1 MSIEKTNNQK
11 KDNKFPNIISL
22 GSSLNLELT
31 LALEEKQY
39 ELIGIK
45 YKEISKLEDL
55 YSLCPQSP
63 LSSLRIQKLTSLIEL
78 QSNNFLFNSI
88 LFINQSCKKKLP
100 IKYLIPFSPKF
111 PKELIFVYDI
121 IKIITE
127 KNNIYIEDSNLLDI
141 KPNIIFTLKLIEN
154 ENVTD
159 QKSFLITNENHYN
172 NKIIDENKKN
182 ENLEENE
189 YNGQLFEGLNF
200 EYDCDYFYSSINEL
214 FNCKKNSE
222 NEIEEFIKTLNNKY
236 PDVKICINYDENYL
250 LNNKDFIKYLLE
262 NTDIFIF
269 EKKDVIN
276 FYNSLFSSNN
286 NDEQK
291 VENKD
296 NINIIKRKNI
306 LEEFF
311 IYNIKSEKIK
321 KLIKIGIFINEMK
334 DIFLLQQDPKTK
346 LILYQTNHDINI
358 IPTDSTENEKNNYN
372 ELIKVK
378 YNSLKSVYIGAFLNR
393 LIRQE
398 SFEICLKTSLKC
410 TSKYFDIL
418 KFGLDVPN
426 IQNYYELKNAK
437 NPKKKINKEEIKN
450 RQLENKFILDCTNVN
465 NKIKNY
471 NSLFDDN
478 CINFFN
484 SKETRKLLQRQG
496 FINKKGMILVDPEKN
511 NKFITMSKKEKKDIY
526 KKFQL
531 KLNNIKEIRQNN
543 YKRKEKLCQI
553 SLINQEALKHYSFKD
568 FDSINN
574 ENSNSH
580 RHFYLPKIKNKIKI
594 NMNKTPNIFKKRFE
608 NLYGE
613 NNKEDNKKSL
623 IKRKKNLS
631 EMDFMTKVKILHP
644 FKTNRKSFNET

>member
-1 MSIEKTNNQK
+1 MSIEKINNPK
-11 KDNKFPNIISL
+11 KDNKFQNIISL

-31 LALEEKQY
+31 LSLEEKQY

-45 YKEISKLEDL
+45 YKEISKKEDL
-55 YSLCPQSP
+55 YNLCSQTP

-121 IKIITE
+121 IKLITE

-154 ENVTD
+154 ENVAD

-172 NKIIDENKKN
+172 NKINDENKKYQ
-182 ENLEENE
+182 NLEENE
-189 YNGQLFEGLNF
+189 YNGELFEGLNF

-222 NEIEEFIKTLNNKY
+222 NEIIEFIKKLNYKY
-236 PDVKICINYDENYL
+236 PNVKICINYEGNYL
-250 LNNKDFIKYLLE
+250 INNKDFINYLME
-262 NTDIFIF
+262 NNDIFIF

-276 FYNSLFSSNN
+276 FYNDLFSSKNN
-286 NDEQK
+286 NEEK
-291 VENKD
+291 VENT
-296 NINIIKRKNI
+296 IERKNI

-311 IYNIKSEKIK
+311 IYNIKTEKNK
-321 KLIKIGIFINEMK
+321 KIKIGIIINEMK
-334 DIFLLQQDPKTK
+334 EIFLVQQDPKTK
-346 LILYQTNHDINI
+346 LVLYQTNHSINI
-358 IPTDSTENEKNNYN
+358 IPTDSTENERNKYN
-372 ELIKVK
+372 ELIRLK
-378 YNSLKSVYIGAFLNR
+378 YNSIKSVYIGAFLNR

-398 SFEICLKTSLKC
+398 SFDICLKTSLKC
-410 TSKYFDIL
+410 SSKYFDII

-426 IQNYYELKNAK
+426 IQNYYELKNIK
-437 NPKKKINKEEIKN
+437 NPKKKINKEDIKN

-465 NKIKNY
+465 NKINNY

-511 NKFITMSKKEKKDIY
+511 NKFITMSKKEKKDIF
-526 KKFQL
+526 KKFQI

-543 YKRKEKLCQI
+543 NKRAAKLSQI
-553 SLINQEALKHYSFKD
+553 SLINQEVLKHYSFKD
-568 FDSINN
+568 FDSVYN
-574 ENSNSH
+574 ENSNST
-580 RHFYLPKIKNKIKI
+580 RHFYLPKIKNKIKFS
-594 NMNKTPNIFKKRFE
+594 MNKTPNLFKKKFE
-608 NLYGE
+608 NMYGE
-613 NNKEDNKKSL
+613 NSKEEYKKSL

-631 EMDFMTKVKILHP
+631 EMNFITKVKIIHP
-644 FKTNRKSFNET
+644 IKNNKRSFIET